1 MGKSDLFP
9 HFDRAN
15 QATDLILI
23 KISGLISPVMARSG
37 FWVSGL
43 PKPQNWL
50 RVFQKVFE

>member
-9 HFDRAN
+9 HFD
-15 QATDLILI
+15 QTDLILI